1 LLDPIWVKAVAK
13 SLVLPPTGLLLL
25 ALVGLALSRR
35 FPRAGRAMAW
45 SGVVALLAL
54 SIPVVSGFLIRSLD
68 TAPPFDIANV
78 SGARAVVI
86 IGGGV
91 RRHAAEFGGDTL
103 GDLTLER
110 VRYGAVVARLTRLP
124 ILVSGGSVYGGET
137 EAKMMAQA
145 LEREFGQHVQW
156 LEERSRNTHENAQRS
171 GNPAGA
177 GIQRVIWWRTTST
190 CRAPR
195 RVRGCGY
202 RDDRGAYGGVSIRRR
217 CSTFCQAWARCGE
230 ATSRSTR
237 SAGTSSASFRLR
249 TSAPAAR
256 IRGHAKAPEARHT
269 VGCLAY

>member
-25 ALVGLALSRR
+25 ALLGLALSRR

-54 SIPVVSGFLIRSLD
+54 SIPVVSGLLIRTLD

-110 VRYGAVVARLTRLP
+110 VRYGAVIARLTRLP

-156 LEERSRNTHENAQRS
+156 LEDRSRNTHENAQRS
-171 GNPAGA
+171 AEILRAA
-177 GIQRVIWWRTTST
+177 GIQRVILVAHNFDMP
-190 CRAPR
+190 RAKAEFADAGIETIAAPT
-195 RVRGCGY
+195 
-202 RDDRGAYGGVSIRRR
+202 GGVSPHPASLLDFLPSMGALRGSYFAIYEICGNLVRILSPSDERAGR
-217 CSTFCQAWARCGE
+217 ADPRAR
-230 ATSRSTR
+230 
-237 SAGTSSASFRLR
+237 
-249 TSAPAAR
+249 
-256 IRGHAKAPEARHT
+256 
-269 VGCLAY
+269 